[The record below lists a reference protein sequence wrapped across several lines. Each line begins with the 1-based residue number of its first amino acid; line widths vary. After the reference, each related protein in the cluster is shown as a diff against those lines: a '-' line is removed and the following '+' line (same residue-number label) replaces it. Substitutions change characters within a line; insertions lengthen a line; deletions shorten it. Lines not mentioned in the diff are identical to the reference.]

1 MIFGGKLD
9 HDGGAGHSMSACR
22 GYGTVGAESVRTRSI
37 EIDQSP
43 SNIRCGPSN
52 LHAQVSGHIM

>member
-1 MIFGGKLD
+1 MIFGGKL
-9 HDGGAGHSMSACR
+9 DGGAGHSMSACR

-43 SNIRCGPSN
+43 SKIRCDLSN
-52 LHAQVSGHIM
+52 LHAIHIKSR